1 MRNEQRILL
10 SQLQFHLC
18 QLVARMYFFFS
29 TAELKAGRH
38 VQEHDGENAV
48 RELTGAVNIVF
59 NRKT

>member
-1 MRNEQRILL
+1 MSTGGKN
-10 SQLQFHLC
+10 
-18 QLVARMYFFFS
+18 VFFFS

-48 RELTGAVNIVF
+48 REHTGAVNIVF